1 MKDRFKIYFFNFL
14 LLQISNERGFE
25 NVELGV
31 MGKKKKV
38 LRRVIYF
45 VSGEIMEE
53 YSIDEDEVDGLDKKD
68 VLFIVD
74 SVCLAFVIWFV
85 WVCF

>member
-1 MKDRFKIYFFNFL
+1 M
-14 LLQISNERGFE
+14 SNERGFE

-31 MGKKKKV
+31 IGKKKKV

-53 YSIDEDEVDGLDKKD
+53 YSIDEDEVDGLEKKD

-74 SVCLAFVIWFV
+74 SVGLILVIFFLIGFVLVGLF
-85 WVCF
+85 FFKY